1 MHISKVSVSGLWFVI
16 TGPQTSSPDAE
27 QPLDYNYA
35 QKELMMKEFSNDPI
49 SEAIGAIEK
58 QYEEDKQGKLV
69 WL

>member
-1 MHISKVSVSGLWFVI
+1 VI

-69 WL
+69 